1 MIRIEIPLFATA
13 LASPLAALGWKLA
26 RRARADR
33 QRKVRRLAIELRLA
47 EALESF
53 HKEVFRLKHYTVLRQ
68 DAVRRNAGL
77 IPSTNVHSLRYI
89 KGRQN
94 ED

>member
-1 MIRIEIPLFATA
+1 MIRLEIPLFATA
-13 LASPLAALGWKLA
+13 LASPLAALGWKIA

-33 QRKVRRLAIELRLA
+33 KRRVRQLEMELRLA
-47 EALESF
+47 DALERF
-53 HKEVFRLKHYTVLRQ
+53 QKEVFRLKHYTVLRQ
-68 DAVRRNAGL
+68 DALRRNAGL